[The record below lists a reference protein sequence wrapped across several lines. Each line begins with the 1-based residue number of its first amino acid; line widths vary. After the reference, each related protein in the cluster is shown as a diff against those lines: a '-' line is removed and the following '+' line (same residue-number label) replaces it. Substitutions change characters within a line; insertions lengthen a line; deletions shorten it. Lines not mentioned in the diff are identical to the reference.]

1 MASMQDYIATAGSL
15 LIFNFVHQFS
25 YEQRK

>member
-15 LIFNFVHQFS
+15 LIFNFVLQYG